1 MLNSCSFSK
10 SEPYF
15 GDIDQTDL
23 CMILC
28 LFLRVV
34 QYSQID
40 SIGVSGEEKGLYW
53 YQWYDWYQWKRTIV
67 HWYQWYDWYQWKST
81 LVQWFYW

>member
-28 LFLRVV
+28 LFL
-34 QYSQID
+34 SQ
-40 SIGVSGEEKGLYW
+40 GLEYLIS
-53 YQWYDWYQWKRTIV
+53 DV
-67 HWYQWYDWYQWKST
+67 HNDD
-81 LVQWFYW
+81 